1 MAIEEAKKTQ
11 VTLGSS
17 PAGAFREGKN
27 LWFFTV
33 FRSFGWY
40 KKIPPKKKQ
49 KMVQPRLVALTL
61 A

>member
-40 KKIPPKKKQ
+40 KKIPPKKKNKKWSNQ
-49 KMVQPRLVALTL
+49 DL
-61 A
+61 